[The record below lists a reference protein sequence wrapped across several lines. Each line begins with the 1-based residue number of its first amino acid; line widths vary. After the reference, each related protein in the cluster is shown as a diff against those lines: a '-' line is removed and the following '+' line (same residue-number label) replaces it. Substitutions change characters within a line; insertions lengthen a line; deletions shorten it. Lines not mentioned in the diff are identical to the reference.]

1 MKGMDAIE
9 LLKNFKKRFEPYLRE
24 YFDKKLQQAGKIDV
38 IAEEAVS
45 MIKDYTISGG
55 KRIRPAVLYYGYLAA
70 GGRDSDKIIKTS
82 MSMELLHSF
91 LLIHDDII
99 DKDASRHGVETI
111 HERYKKI
118 GRKYS
123 LTKDSDHFGNSMA
136 IISGDMAA
144 SMACD
149 IIFNADFPS
158 DVIVKALDK
167 LQKIVYVTIPGEM
180 IDVIMSYTGKA
191 TEEQILKMHEAKTAR
206 YTFEGP
212 LQLGCL
218 LAGGDESLLEKFSAY
233 ALPLGKAFQI
243 RDDILGVFGNEKKLG
258 KPVGSDII
266 EGKQT
271 LLITKSLEKG
281 SRGQRKIVKKS
292 LNKKYISE
300 EEIQEFRNIVE
311 ETGALEYSENLAKD
325 FVSEALE
332 ALAKI
337 DFKNKEAEKFLTG
350 IADYIVNR
358 EL

>member
-1 MKGMDAIE
+1 MEALE
-9 LLKNFKKRFEPYLRE
+9 LLKNFKKRFEPYLQE
-24 YFDKKLQQAGKIDV
+24 YFDKKIQQAGEIDP

-55 KRIRPAVLYYGYLAA
+55 KRIRPAVLYYGYLAT
-70 GGRDSDKIIKTS
+70 GGADEDRVVKAS

-99 DKDASRHGVETI
+99 DKDASRHGVATI

-123 LTKDSDHFGNSMA
+123 LTKDSGHFGNSMA

-149 IIFNADFPS
+149 ILFNADFPS
-158 DVIVKALDK
+158 DVILKALDK
-167 LQKIVYVTIPGEM
+167 LQKIVFVTIPGEM
-180 IDVIMSYTGKA
+180 IDVIMSYTGEA
-191 TEEQILKMHEAKTAR
+191 TEEQILKMHEGKTAR

-212 LQLGCL
+212 LHLGCL
-218 LAGGDESLLEKFSAY
+218 LAGGDEALLEKFSTY

-243 RDDILGVFGNEKKLG
+243 QDDILGIFGNEKKLG

-271 LLITKSLEKG
+271 LLVAKVMENGDKE
-281 SRGQRKIVKKS
+281 QKKNIQHY
-292 LNKKYISE
+292 LNKENLSE
-300 EEIQEFRNIVE
+300 EEVEDFRLIVKD
-311 ETGALEYSENLAKD
+311 TGALEYSETLARN
-325 FVSEALE
+325 FVAESLEALE
-332 ALAKI
+332 KI
-337 DFKNKEAEKFLTG
+337 DFKNSEAKEFFSG

-358 EL
+358 EV

>member
-1 MKGMDAIE
+1 MNAIE

-24 YFDKKLQQAGKIDV
+24 YFDKKIQQAGEIDP
-38 IAEEAVS
+38 IAEEAVN

-70 GGRDSDKIIKTS
+70 GGKDSESIMKIS

-91 LLIHDDII
+91 LLIHDDVI
-99 DKDASRHGVETI
+99 DKDASRHGVATI

-118 GRKYS
+118 AKKYDIA
-123 LTKDSDHFGNSMA
+123 KDYNHFGNSMA

-149 IIFNADFPS
+149 IVFNSDFPS
-158 DVIVKALDK
+158 DIIMKALDK
-167 LQKIVYVTIPGEM
+167 LQKIVFVTIPGEM
-180 IDVIMSYTGKA
+180 IDVIMSYRGEG
-191 TEEQILKMHEAKTAR
+191 TEKQILRMHEGKTAR

-212 LQLGCL
+212 LHIGCL
-218 LAGGDESLLEKFSAY
+218 LAGGNEAYLEQFSDY

-243 RDDILGVFGNEKKLG
+243 KDDILGVFGSEKKMG

-271 LLITKSLEKG
+271 LLVAKALEKG
-281 SRGQRKIVKKS
+281 SKEQKNIIKQY
-292 LNKKYISE
+292 LNKEDLSKK
-300 EEIQEFRNIVE
+300 EIQEFRDIVR
-311 ETGALEYSENLAKD
+311 ETGSLEYSENLAKD

-337 DFKNKEAEKFLTG
+337 DFKNKEAQEFLTG
-350 IADYIVNR
+350 IADYIVSR
-358 EL
+358 EV

>member
-1 MKGMDAIE
+1 MDAIE
-9 LLKNFKKRFEPYLRE
+9 LLKKFKTRLEPFLEAYFE
-24 YFDKKLQQAGKIDV
+24 KKMRQAGEIDS
-38 IAEEAVS
+38 IAEEAVG
-45 MIKDYTISGG
+45 MIRNYTLSGG

-70 GGRDSDKIIKTS
+70 GGEDGDKIAEAS

-99 DKDASRHGVETI
+99 DKDASRHGVATI

-118 GRKYS
+118 GKKYS
-123 LTKDSDHFGNSMA
+123 IAKDSDHFGNSMA
-136 IISGDMAA
+136 IISGDLAA

-158 DVIVKALDK
+158 DVVLKALDK
-167 LQKIVYVTIPGEM
+167 LQKIVFVTIPGEM
-180 IDVIMSYTGKA
+180 IDVIMSYAGEA
-191 TEEQILKMHEAKTAR
+191 SEEQILKMHEGKTAR

-212 LQLGCL
+212 LHLGCL
-218 LAGGDESLLEKFSAY
+218 LAGADENLLKNFSAY

-243 RDDILGVFGNEKKLG
+243 KDDILGVFGNEKKLG

-271 LLITKSLEKG
+271 LLLIKALENGDKKQKEAIKKYLNKENL
-281 SRGQRKIVKKS
+281 SEKEIDDFRKIV
-292 LNKKYISE
+292 ID
-300 EEIQEFRNIVE
+300 
-311 ETGALEYSENLAKD
+311 TGSLEYSENLARN
-325 FVSEALE
+325 FVAESLE

-337 DFKNKEAEKFLTG
+337 DFKNGEAKEFLSG

-358 EL
+358 EV